1 MMRSKTEIFDEASR
15 KRGPPEPVDGLDPAK
30 RQKLGAQV
38 VSPAPNRL
46 HIPPLAPGN
55 HTIAELFTITTDEA
69 LKGFDV
75 ALLSED
81 LVVKIGITI
90 LQRIEA
96 DTIEQAIRVSFHN
109 ANTKLFTI
117 THMAF
122 RESKQGFSLFQNSN
136 PKKLMLRRLHWV

>member
-1 MMRSKTEIFDEASR
+1 MRSKTEIFDEGNR
-15 KRGPPEPVDGLDPAK
+15 KRGPPEPVDAQDLAK

-38 VSPAPNRL
+38 KSAPL

-90 LQRIEA
+90 LQRIDT
-96 DTIEQAIRVSFHN
+96 DTIEQAISVSFP
-109 ANTKLFTI
+109 KLNDMF
-117 THMAF
+117 ARLLNWQLG
-122 RESKQGFSLFQNSN
+122 RESKTSSSL
-136 PKKLMLRRLHWV
+136 RA